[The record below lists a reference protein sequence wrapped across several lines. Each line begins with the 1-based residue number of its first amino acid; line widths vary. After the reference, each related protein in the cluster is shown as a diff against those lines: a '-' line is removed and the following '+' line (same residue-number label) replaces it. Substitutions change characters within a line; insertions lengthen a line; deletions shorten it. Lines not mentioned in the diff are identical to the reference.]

1 MESWSYVEEGKGY
14 LFSDEM
20 DFSLDAFMRSRKALV
35 EWDNKGSCNFEGDGF
50 ASDREVVLEFVAKE
64 GIHPKEGQQSM
75 EFVDLGFPDLFRKS
89 FNSGHAHEISSCEL
103 DSNSSK
109 RGNSSTHVIA
119 LVSSLG
125 EEVSE
130 SKHLSSL
137 VESKTDGSS
146 LIDLKLGRLAECQGS
161 SNDEITE
168 GFTLSSIHPTVFTKR
183 ARTSSSPILAPVCQV
198 YGCNMDLSSSKEYH
212 KRHKVCDVHSK
223 TAKVIVNGIEQRF
236 CQQCS
241 RFHLL
246 ADFDDGKRSCRRR
259 LAGHNERRRKHQFDY
274 MSSKQ
279 HKIHQSFQ
287 GTEYLGSSL
296 QKRSQFPFQ
305 DIFRSGIIFS
315 GKYDQISHSG
325 YVKLE
330 HESIYSSQEAV
341 ALTHGQELSG
351 CALSLL
357 SAQSQN
363 PSHHSAGNISPSSPI
378 FQSICLQNRDDQ
390 VSETPSRISS
400 VDKYV
405 PTESFPCG
413 MKNSKEDKTSG
424 SSILSNDYCQPSAS
438 CDVKYRPSYEHGT
451 TVDLFQLSSNLQR
464 VEQQRNGLIKW
475 ENDDFCFPTV

>member
-1 MESWSYVEEGKGY
+1 MESWSHVEEEKGY

-20 DFSLDAFMRSRKALV
+20 DFSLDAFMRSRKTLV

-50 ASDREVVLEFVAKE
+50 ASDKEVVLEFVA
-64 GIHPKEGQQSM
+64 KEGQQSM
-75 EFVDLGFPDLFRKS
+75 EFVDLGFPDLIRKS
-89 FNSGHAHEISSCEL
+89 FNCGQTHEISSCDL

-109 RGNSSTHVIA
+109 KGNSSTHVIA
-119 LVSSLG
+119 LVPSLG

-137 VESKTDGSS
+137 VESEAHGSS
-146 LIDLKLGRLAECQGS
+146 LIDLKLGRLADSQGA
-161 SNDEITE
+161 SNDKIAEE
-168 GFTLSSIHPTVFTKR
+168 GFTLSSIHPTMLTKR
-183 ARTSSSPILAPVCQV
+183 ARISSSPIQAPVCQV
-198 YGCNMDLSSSKEYH
+198 YGCNIDLSSSKEYH

-246 ADFDDGKRSCRRR
+246 AEFDDGKRSCRRR
-259 LAGHNERRRKHQFDY
+259 LAGHNERRRKQQFDC
-274 MSSKQ
+274 MSGKQ

-287 GTEYLGSSL
+287 GTEYLGSSSP
-296 QKRSQFPFQ
+296 KRSQFPFQ
-305 DIFRSGIIFS
+305 DIFRSGILFS

-325 YVKLE
+325 HVKLE

-341 ALTHGQELSG
+341 TLTHGQELSG

-363 PSHHSAGNISPSSPI
+363 PSRYSAGNLSPSSLI
-378 FQSICLQNRDDQ
+378 SQGICLQNRDDQ
-390 VSETPSRISS
+390 VS
-400 VDKYV
+400 
-405 PTESFPCG
+405 
-413 MKNSKEDKTSG
+413 KEDIKSG
-424 SSILSNDYCQPSAS
+424 PSILSDDYCQPSAL
-438 CDVKYRPSYEHGT
+438 CDVKYRPSYECGT

-464 VEQQRNGLIKW
+464 VEQQRNCLIKW
-475 ENDDFCFPTV
+475 ENDDCYFPTV

>member
-1 MESWSYVEEGKGY
+1 MESWSCVEEEKGY

-35 EWDNKGSCNFEGDGF
+35 EWDNKGPCNFEGDGF
-50 ASDREVVLEFVAKE
+50 ASDREIVWEFVA
-64 GIHPKEGQQSM
+64 KEGQQSM

-89 FNSGHAHEISSCEL
+89 FNSGQAHEISTCDL

-130 SKHLSSL
+130 SKHLRSL
-137 VESKTDGSS
+137 VESKTHGSS
-146 LIDLKLGRLAECQGS
+146 LIDLKLGSLADYRGA
-161 SNDEITE
+161 SNDEIAEE
-168 GFTLSSIHPTVFTKR
+168 GFTLSSMHPTMLTKR
-183 ARTSSSPILAPVCQV
+183 ARTSSSPIQAPVCQV
-198 YGCNMDLSSSKEYH
+198 YGCNVDLSSSKEYH

-246 ADFDDGKRSCRRR
+246 AEFDDGKRSCRRR
-259 LAGHNERRRKHQFDY
+259 LEGHNERRRKQQFDY

-287 GTEYLGSSL
+287 GTDYLGSSL

-305 DIFRSGIIFS
+305 DIFRSGIILS

-325 YVKLE
+325 HVKLE
-330 HESIYSSQEAV
+330 HESIYSSQEAL
-341 ALTHGQELSG
+341 ALKHGQELSG

-363 PSHHSAGNISPSSPI
+363 PPRHSTGNLSPSSLI
-378 FQSICLQNRDDQ
+378 FQSTCLQNRDDQ
-390 VSETPSRISS
+390 VSETPSGINS

-405 PTESFPCG
+405 PTESFRCG
-413 MKNSKEDKTSG
+413 MNSKEDITSG

-438 CDVKYRPSYEHGT
+438 CNVKYRPSYEHGT